1 MSTLVRLGLLAGIGG
16 ALYSYFRGK
25 NRSGS
30 DMNRSWSADDDAAPV
45 HSSGVVRD
53 AGPAAQRDPAK
64 RDWDKVDQQS
74 DESFP
79 ASDAPGTY

>member
-1 MSTLVRLGLLAGIGG
+1 MGTLVRLGLLAGIGG
-16 ALYSYFRGK
+16 AVYSYFRGR
-25 NRSGS
+25 NLSG
-30 DMNRSWSADDDAAPV
+30 DKRGEEEVAPV

-53 AGPAAQRDPAK
+53 AGPDAQRDPVK
-64 RDWDKVDQQS
+64 REWDKVDQQS

>member
-1 MSTLVRLGLLAGIGG
+1 MGTLVRLGLIAGIGG
-16 ALYSYFRGK
+16 ALYSVFR
-25 NRSGS
+25 NRNPRESGDS
-30 DMNRSWSADDDAAPV
+30 RGWSEDAAPV

-53 AGPAAQRDPAK
+53 AGPQALKDPAK
-64 RDWDKVDQQS
+64 RDWDKVDEQS